1 MRHLTISLIVILM
14 PVLCFA
20 QTLISGTVTH
30 SSDGTPVVGANVL
43 IKNNSGK
50 IIKFTFTDNNGCF
63 SIKADAPSEVSYIN
77 ITMIGLKPYSAPLNY
92 NDKALYIMMDED
104 AMSLDEV
111 VVKGEPIRENGDTV
125 TYYVTSFAQK
135 QDRTIGDVLNRMPG
149 IDVAS
154 NGKIQYQG
162 IDINKFY
169 IEGND
174 LLGGKYGIATNGISY
189 EDIGAIEVLENHE
202 PMQVLRGLS
211 FSDQAAINL
220 KLKNSAKASF
230 LIHGNIGGGWSE
242 YPRGLLLDGDIFT
255 MMVTGKYQMLTT
267 FKGNNTGHNLSD
279 QLLDFTGDKSDESLQ
294 SYLNLNTPSTPNLQ
308 KKRTYFNRSW
318 MASSS
323 HLWKTKNNGEVR
335 AQIDYSSDKYNGLGE
350 SHRTYFLNSGDKVI
364 IEKTNSM
371 SHNNT
376 LMGKFSYETN
386 QKTYFLNNTLFTDLT
401 WNDLAL
407 NTIGTLVN
415 TQNAETPSYSVRNH
429 LKIIKRYK
437 ENKLITF
444 LSKNEYQYLP
454 ENLTIKQSEFNYGQ
468 FVGQRS
474 FYTDERASFGF
485 VFNKLLLSM
494 ECGVTG
500 YLRQL
505 DTELWG
511 IELSDVINQE
521 QLSTNYL
528 RFFVNPKLE
537 WKYRKFEI
545 SLDSPIN
552 LYTYF
557 FSDAMKDR
565 TEIFAS
571 PSLAVKWK
579 MSPRMSLILRGS
591 ARRSPASLYNI
602 HNSSILTD
610 YRTFNTGIDDYY
622 ASSGQSVSASLNY
635 RNVPEGVFASIIGS
649 YTWNQSKYIP
659 IQNVVDDYVFYSY
672 QNSLTNTNGAISI
685 FNITKTL
692 DFMRGTIGVKGLYSY
707 QNNYLLSQGEPTQYS
722 NNLLTITPFVNGN
735 ISSYVNWDFKF
746 TWERNDMNILNGSNH
761 TTNNF
766 VYYGSLTI
774 TPCDFITWTTGGEF
788 YNHQLSNGGYK
799 GLLMLDTKLTFV
811 INKHI
816 EISASV
822 SNIFNNQYYNY
833 ITYSTISRFEHSSRL
848 RGREFMISL
857 YLKK

>member
-1 MRHLTISLIVILM
+1 MRHIALSLIIILM
-14 PVLCFA
+14 PVFCLA

-43 IKNNSGK
+43 IKNNSEK
-50 IIKFTFTDNNGCF
+50 ILKFTFTDSNGCF
-63 SIKADAPSEVSYIN
+63 SIKTETLSDVLHIN

-92 NDKALYIMMDED
+92 NNKTLNIKMDED

-149 IDVAS
+149 IDVAN

-242 YPRGLLLDGDIFT
+242 YPKGVLLDGDIFT

-267 FKGNNTGHNLSD
+267 FKGNNTGHNLTN
-279 QLLDFTGDKSDESLQ
+279 QLLDFTSDKSDEQLQ
-294 SYLNLNTPSTPNLQ
+294 SYISLNTPSTPNLQ

-323 HLWKTKNNGEVR
+323 HLWKTKNNAEVK
-335 AQIDYSSDKYNGLGE
+335 AQIDYSSDKYNSVGE
-350 SHRTYFLNSGDKVI
+350 SSRTYFLNSGDKVI
-364 IEKTNSM
+364 IEDV
-371 SHNNT
+371 NNIARSNV
-376 LMGKFSYETN
+376 LMGKFSYEAN
-386 QKTYFLNNTLFTDLT
+386 QKSYYLNNTLYTDLT
-401 WNDLAL
+401 WNDLVL
-407 NTIGTLVN
+407 HTTGTLIN
-415 TQNAETPSYSVRNH
+415 TQNSEMSSYSVRNH
-429 LKIIKRYK
+429 LKIIKRYND
-437 ENKLITF
+437 NKLITF

-454 ENLTIKQSEFNYGQ
+454 ENLTVRQREYSYGQ
-468 FVGQRS
+468 SIGQHS

-494 ECGVTG
+494 EGGITG

-511 IELSDVINQE
+511 IEYSDMIKQE

-528 RFFVNPKLE
+528 RCFINPKLE
-537 WKYRKFEI
+537 WKNRKFEI
-545 SLDSPIN
+545 SLDSPLN

-579 MSPRMSLILRGS
+579 LSPRMSLILRGS

-622 ASSGQSVSASLNY
+622 TSSGQSISASFNY
-635 RNVPEGVFASIIGS
+635 RNVPQGVFASVIGS
-649 YTWNQSKYIP
+649 YTWNQTKYISL
-659 IQNVVDDYVFYSY
+659 QNVVDDYVFYSY
-672 QNSLTNTNGAISI
+672 LNNPTKAKGAISI
-685 FNITKTL
+685 FNVTKTL
-692 DFMRGTIGVKGLYSY
+692 DFIRGTIGVKGLYSY
-707 QNNYLLSQGEPTQYS
+707 QNNHISSQGELTEYS
-722 NNLLTITPFVNGN
+722 NNLLTLTPFVNGN

-746 TWERNDMNILNGSNH
+746 TWERNNMSILNVSNH

-766 VYYGSLTI
+766 VYSGSLTV

-788 YNHQLSNGGYK
+788 YNHQLSDGAYK

-811 INKHI
+811 VNKHI

-822 SNIFNNQYYNY
+822 SNIFNKQYYNY